1 MTSFAGFLLLLG
13 VYFEDKYKIETY
25 MKLLRPILV
34 TLVTIITITVNGL
47 ANALPINGLTT
58 GEISDSFP
66 VYFVPAGYV
75 FAIWGLIYLGLLVF
89 CIFQF
94 FPQTQKS
101 REMDVVA
108 VLYGFSSIANSL
120 WIIAWHYGYFIWTL
134 VLMLVLLLTLIGIY
148 HYWGIGIR
156 KVDDLTR
163 WMGHIPIQIYLGWI
177 SVATV
182 ANFTIVFYRAGF
194 EFGIP
199 GQIWSAIMIGVVG
212 ILTGFMLIR
221 RQDYVFALVILW
233 SLVGIQ
239 VKFIDIP
246 VIVFSAVLV
255 EGMILILSV
264 LRFFQSKKEA

>member
-1 MTSFAGFLLLLG
+1 MTSFAGFLLLLR
-13 VYFEDKYKIETY
+13 VYFEEKYKIETY

-194 EFGIP
+194 GFGIP
-199 GQIWSAIMIGVVG
+199 GQTWSAIMIGVVG
-212 ILTGFMLIR
+212 ILTGFMVIR
-221 RQDYVFALVILW
+221 RQDYVFAWVILW

-246 VIVFSAVLV
+246 IIVFSAVLV